1 MDAQSALRRNMADS
15 PFDRALD
22 FIYSFIDYEKK
33 RDPHIKITW
42 DLRRVELL
50 LEKLGNPHLLAKTVH
65 IAGSKGKG
73 STAAIVASVLTR
85 AGYATGLYTSPHL
98 HFFNE
103 RIRVNDRQITNDEIV
118 AMVAKIR
125 PAVEEVNKEA
135 AFGVL
140 TTFEVTTVMGFYYF
154 AQKKVDIQVIEVG
167 LGGRLDATNVV
178 QPDVCVITPISYEHT
193 DILGKTL
200 TLIATEKSGII
211 KKGSTVVS
219 SPQPAEADAAIAAA
233 CVTQAAKL
241 IHVGKDVTYQIT
253 KFDDAQQSF
262 TVRGRLGNYKLTIP
276 LLGEYQLNNAATAVA
291 ALEVL
296 IEKGNPVPKRSIV
309 WGMKE
314 VNWEGRLQVLNHRPL
329 VVADGAH
336 NQDSAQKLRQAL
348 AQYFKFEKA
357 VLIIGMSSDKDL
369 AGIVAELAP
378 VFRQVIVTKSLHPRA
393 MDTRPIAEEFLKYG
407 IIARQTEDIAIAMP
421 LGLTLTG
428 ENDLLCITGS
438 LFIAAGAIEQIMAL
452 GLKPGK
458 GEK

>member
-1 MDAQSALRRNMADS
+1 MADS
-15 PFDRALD
+15 PFDQALD

-33 RDPHIKITW
+33 RDPHMKITW

-50 LEKLGNPHLLAKTVH
+50 LAKLGNPHLQAKTVH

-73 STAAIVASVLTR
+73 STAAMTASVLTK
-85 AGYATGLYTSPHL
+85 AGYTTGLYTSPHL

-103 RIRVNDRQITNDEIV
+103 RIRVNGRQITNDEIV
-118 AMVAKIR
+118 AMVAEIK

-140 TTFEVTTVMGFYYF
+140 TTFEVTTVLGFYYF
-154 AQKKVDIQVIEVG
+154 AQKKVGIQVIEVG
-167 LGGRLDATNVV
+167 LGGRLDATSVV

-200 TLIATEKSGII
+200 ALIATEKSGII

-219 SPQPAEADAAIAAA
+219 SPQAAEADAAIAAA
-233 CVTQAAKL
+233 CAKQAAKL
-241 IHVGKDVTYQIT
+241 IRVGKDVTYQST
-253 KFDDAQQSF
+253 KFDDTQQSF
-262 TVRGRLGNYKLTIP
+262 TVHGRLGNYKLTIP
-276 LLGEYQLNNAATAVA
+276 LLGEYQLSNAATAVA
-291 ALEVL
+291 ALEIL
-296 IEKGNPVPKRSIV
+296 IEKGNPVPGQSMV
-309 WGMKE
+309 QGMKE
-314 VNWEGRLQVLNHRPL
+314 VNWEGRLQVLNRRPL

-336 NQDSAQKLRQAL
+336 NQDSAHKLRQAL
-348 AQYFKFEKA
+348 AQYFKFENA

-369 AGIVAELAP
+369 EGIVAELAP

-407 IIARQTEDIAIAMP
+407 ITAQQTDDIAIAMP
-421 LGLTLTG
+421 LGLNLTG
-428 ENDLLCITGS
+428 GNDLLCVTGS
-438 LFIAAGAIEQIMAL
+438 LFIAAGAIEQAMAL

-458 GEK
+458 GKE